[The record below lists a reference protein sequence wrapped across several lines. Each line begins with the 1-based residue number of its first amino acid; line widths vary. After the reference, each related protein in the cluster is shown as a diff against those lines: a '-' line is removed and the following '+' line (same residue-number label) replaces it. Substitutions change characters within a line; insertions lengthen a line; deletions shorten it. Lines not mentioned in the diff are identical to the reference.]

1 MTKVKAYFYDGK
13 SSQQRKV
20 SICAEPPDRL
30 RVVGEDIDL
39 SYALA
44 DVRLSS
50 RVGNTR
56 RRLYFADGAQCES
69 EDNDAIDQLFAKT
82 HSATHLP
89 ALAQLLHRWES
100 RIAYVLFAVAL
111 TAVLLWAGVTY
122 GIPALAKQIAFKL
135 PAATDQ
141 MLGRQALEGLDQ
153 TLLTPT
159 QLPPKRQAELHA
171 LFTAMA
177 ASIPGASDYR
187 LALRASKMIG
197 ANALAL
203 PSGIVVVTDPL
214 VALAKNDD
222 ELTAV
227 LAHEIGHLRQRH
239 SLRQVL
245 QNSATALIVIAATG
259 DIGSLTSLGAVLPTL
274 LVQSKYSRD
283 FEREADDFAVDYL
296 KEHAI
301 PSESFSAILRR
312 MEGQAGTS
320 GNLSNYLS
328 SHPATQER
336 AERSS
341 ASR

>member
-1 MTKVKAYFYDGK
+1 MTMLEAYFYDGK

-20 SICAEPPDRL
+20 SICAEPPDHL
-30 RVVGEDIDL
+30 RIVGKGIDI
-39 SYALA
+39 SYALTE
-44 DVRLSS
+44 VRLSS

-56 RRLYFADGAQCES
+56 RRLYFADGAQCET
-69 EDNDAIDQLFAKT
+69 ENNDAIDQLFAKT
-82 HSATHLP
+82 HLAMYSAK
-89 ALAQLLHRWES
+89 LAQLLHRWES
-100 RIAYVLFAVAL
+100 RIAYVLFAFSL
-111 TAVLLWAGVTY
+111 TAVLLWAGATY

-171 LFTAMA
+171 LFAVMVA
-177 ASIPGASDYR
+177 NIPGASDYS

-245 QNSATALIVIAATG
+245 QNSTTALIVIAATG
-259 DIGSLTSLGAVLPTL
+259 DIGSLTSLSAVLPTL

-296 KEHAI
+296 KQHAI
-301 PSESFSAILRR
+301 PSESFSAILLR
-312 MEGQAGTS
+312 MEGQASTS
-320 GNLSNYLS
+320 GDITNYLS

-336 AERSS
+336 AESS
-341 ASR
+341 RTAR